1 MANAMRQ
8 LKKVQ
13 DQVMLVAVTV
23 SQKKIKRNTIIVSEL
38 VKQKIRYYFRKIQ
51 NYPKSEVHSFL
62 SENTKR

>member
-51 NYPKSEVHSFL
+51 NYPKSEAHSFL
-62 SENTKR
+62 NENTKR